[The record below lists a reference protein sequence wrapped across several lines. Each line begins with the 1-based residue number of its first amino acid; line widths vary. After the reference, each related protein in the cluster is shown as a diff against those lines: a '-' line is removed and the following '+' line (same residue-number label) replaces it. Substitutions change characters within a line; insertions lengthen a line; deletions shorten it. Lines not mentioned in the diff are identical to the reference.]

1 MKKIESVIESCDECR
16 YSKEFQEVGGNT
28 DFVLICTR
36 LDETEEDFDEL
47 YHKSFMLARAI
58 NKIKGHI
65 GVDIP
70 SNCPLEDYKTNK
82 KRND

>member
-1 MKKIESVIESCDECR
+1 MKIETVIESCDDCR
-16 YSKEFQEVGGNT
+16 FAKEFQEVGGNT

-36 LDETEEDFDEL
+36 FDEMEKDL
-47 YHKSFMLARAI
+47 HEAHQKSFMIARASS
-58 NKIKGHI
+58 KIKGHI

-82 KRND
+82 K

>member
-1 MKKIESVIESCDECR
+1 MKKIESVIESCDDCR

-36 LDETEEDFDEL
+36 FDEIEKDL
-47 YHKSFMLARAI
+47 EEAHQKSFMLARTT

-82 KRND
+82 K